1 MKKKLYVSQV
11 EDNYMKQN
19 MKNISDIFSNN
30 PFLKG
35 QWRFITF
42 QVPNAGTAIKYQH
55 NFNFTP
61 ADVIVT
67 SVIGGTITF
76 KYDQFTST
84 FIVFDATLTVSTT
97 PMTVRAIIGKY
108 TEETVNV

>member
-1 MKKKLYVSQV
+1 MKKKLYVSQI
-11 EDNYMKQN
+11 EDPYVQQN
-19 MKNISDIFSNN
+19 MKAISDIFSNN

-42 QVPNAGTAIKYQH
+42 DVTTTGTNIKLAH

-67 SVIGGTITF
+67 SVINGTITF
-76 KYDQFTST
+76 KYASFDKDFL
-84 FIVFDATLTVSTT
+84 VFDATVTT
-97 PMTVRAIIGKY
+97 APMTVRAIIGKY

>member
-1 MKKKLYVSQV
+1 MKKKLYVSQI
-11 EDNYMKQN
+11 EDLYVQQN
-19 MKNISDIFSNN
+19 MKAISDIFSNN

-42 QVPNAGTAIKYQH
+42 EVKTTGTNIKLAH

-61 ADVIVT
+61 SDVIVT
-67 SVIGGTITF
+67 SIINGTITF
-76 KYDQFTST
+76 KYASFDKDFL
-84 FIVFDATLTVSTT
+84 VFDATVTT
-97 PMTVRAIIGKY
+97 APMTVRAMIGRY